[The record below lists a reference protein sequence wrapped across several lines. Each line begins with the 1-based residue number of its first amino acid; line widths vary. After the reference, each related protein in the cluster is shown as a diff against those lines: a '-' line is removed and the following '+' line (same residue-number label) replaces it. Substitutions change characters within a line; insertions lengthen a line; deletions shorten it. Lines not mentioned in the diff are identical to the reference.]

1 MTKQNPS
8 SPFAICNV
16 RRFIAFRV
24 CFNARFYYPVFAVLF
39 LDFGLSLEQFALL
52 NAAWAATIVLLE
64 VPSGALAD
72 IIGRRNLLVVASG
85 LMIAELVLLC
95 LAPRG
100 GGQLLF
106 TIFLANRI
114 LSGMAEAAASGADEA
129 IAYDALKR
137 DGRPED
143 WGLVLERQIRYQS
156 MGYVMAMSI
165 GAAVYD
171 PELLNRVMT
180 GLGIDL
186 QFDPATT
193 LRFPLYLTLA
203 MAIGALAQAL
213 GMQDVTFDMAIAPI
227 QSGNQRPKIIRT
239 FQMTM
244 RAGRWI
250 LQTPMALCVILAGLL
265 FDHVIRVVITLNS
278 QYLRSIHYPEASF
291 GLIGSGLALMGLFI
305 PKIAERMDAR
315 FQPASNF
322 FAVTVMT
329 VMGLTGIA
337 FFWPYFGLLPLA
349 LLFGV
354 MMFVNFFTSR
364 YLNRITASEQ
374 RATVLSFKGLSY
386 NLAYGMA
393 GLLYALLLAFLR
405 RHPATLSAV
414 GDKNL
419 ETLVFES
426 SFLCIP
432 GYFILM
438 LAVLIIVA
446 RHQLKRHTE
455 TLKQEKTP

>member
-1 MTKQNPS
+1 MTEHRPS
-8 SPFAICNV
+8 SPFAIRNV

-39 LDFGLSLEQFALL
+39 LDFGLTLEQFALL

-72 IIGRRNLLVVASG
+72 IVGRRNLLVVASV

-95 LAPRG
+95 LAPQG

-106 TIFLANRI
+106 VIFLANRV
-114 LSGMAEAAASGADEA
+114 LSGIAEAAASGADEA

-137 DGRPED
+137 DGHPED
-143 WGLVLERQIRYQS
+143 WGQVLEKQIRYQS
-156 MGYVMAMSI
+156 MGYVIAMSI

-171 PELLNRVMT
+171 PELLNRIMT
-180 GLGIDL
+180 SLGLSL
-186 QFDPATT
+186 QFDAATT
-193 LRFPLYLTLA
+193 LRFPLYLTLV
-203 MAIGALAQAL
+203 MAVGALVQTL
-213 GMQDVTFDMAIAPI
+213 GMEDIEFDKTKVERQQDDHSHMVT
-227 QSGNQRPKIIRT
+227 RT
-239 FQMTM
+239 FRMTF

-278 QYLRSIHYPEASF
+278 QYLRAIHYPEASF

-322 FAVTVMT
+322 FAVTAMAVT
-329 VMGLTGIA
+329 GLTGIA

-349 LLFGV
+349 LLSAV
-354 MMFVNFFTSR
+354 MMFTNFFSSR
-364 YLNRITASEQ
+364 YLNRLTASEQ

-405 RHPATLSAV
+405 RHPATIASVNENSMEA
-414 GDKNL
+414 
-419 ETLVFES
+419 LVFER
-426 SFLCIP
+426 SFLCVP

-438 LAVLIIVA
+438 LAVLLIVA
-446 RHQLKRHTE
+446 RHQLKRHTA
-455 TLKQEKTP
+455 TSKQEKTP